1 MRLQLPAAVNMIIDV
16 LQAHGYEGFA
26 VGGCVRDSVLNRT
39 PDDWDIT
46 TSATPYQVKELFSK
60 TVDTGLQHGTVTVMV
75 HGVGYEVTTYRIDGE
90 YEDGRHPKEVQF
102 TSNLT
107 EDLKRRDF
115 TINAMAYSKDR
126 GLIDE
131 FGGMNDLQR
140 KIIRCVGDPW
150 QRFGEDALR
159 ILRAV
164 RFAAQLG
171 FEIEE
176 NTKKAIVELAPTLSK
191 ISAERIRVEM
201 TKLLISPNPGRF
213 RVAYT
218 SGMTGV
224 FLPEFDRMMTCDQ
237 KNHHHCYTVGEHCM
251 HSVEVMQKFMAGM
264 LPEPLSPYAAERIS
278 QICGSLSKKQYTMLV
293 LAMLLHDVAKPEVM
307 TVDEQ
312 GEGHFFGHPE
322 QSAKTAGK
330 VLKRLTYD
338 NETIDTVVRLIRYHD
353 YRMETTMKSV
363 RRAASKIGRDIMWM
377 EFVVQYADVLS
388 QSPQTIPEKL
398 EKLDQC
404 MEKYQE
410 IEAKSQPL
418 SVKDLAVNGRD
429 LIRAGIAP
437 GPGLGQ
443 KLSQL
448 LDLVLEE
455 PELNTREQLLEKIKE

>member
-115 TINAMAYSKDR
+115 TINAMAYSKDC

-131 FGGMNDLQR
+131 FGGMQDLQR

-191 ISAERIRVEM
+191 ISAERIQTETV
-201 TKLLISPNPGRF
+201 KLLMSNRPQMWRSVYDLGITRII
-213 RVAYT
+213 
-218 SGMTGV
+218 M
-224 FLPEFDRMMTCDQ
+224 PEFDAIMETQ
-237 KNHHHCYTVGEHCM
+237 QNTPHHMYNVGEHTL
-251 HSVEVMQKFMAGM
+251 KA
-264 LPEPLSPYAAERIS
+264 LSLTEKDRI
-278 QICGSLSKKQYTMLV
+278 LRLT
-293 LAMLLHDVAKPEVM
+293 MLLHDIGKANMRTTDANGVDHFKGHGPEGKEIAK
-307 TVDEQ
+307 
-312 GEGHFFGHPE
+312 
-322 QSAKTAGK
+322 KILRR
-330 VLKRLTYD
+330 LKFD
-338 NETIDTVVRLIRYHD
+338 NDTIAQVTRLIYWHD
-353 YRMETTMKSV
+353 YRPAPEEKAV
-363 RRAASKIGRDIMWM
+363 RRAIYKVGEDL
-377 EFVVQYADVLS
+377 FPLFLKVQRADNLA
-388 QSPQTIPEKL
+388 QSMYLREEKL
-398 EKLDQC
+398 ER
-404 MEKYQE
+404 
-410 IEAKSQPL
+410 IEAVEKLYHEIMKKHQCVSL
-418 SVKDLAVNGRD
+418 KTLAVTGRD
-429 LIRAGIAP
+429 LIATGMKP
-437 GPGLGQ
+437 GPQMGA
-443 KLSQL
+443 
-448 LDLVLEE
+448 VLQE
-455 PELNTREQLLEKIKE
+455 LLEVVLDQPEMNEKEKLLAWWKEHGTCQKAEGTL

>member
-90 YEDGRHPKEVQF
+90 YEDCRHPKEVQF

-191 ISAERIRVEM
+191 ISAERIQTETV
-201 TKLLISPNPGRF
+201 KLLMSDRPEMWRSVYDLGITRII
-213 RVAYT
+213 
-218 SGMTGV
+218 M
-224 FLPEFDRMMTCDQ
+224 PEFDAIMETPQ
-237 KNHHHCYTVGEHCM
+237 NTPHHMYNVGEHTL
-251 HSVEVMQKFMAGM
+251 KA
-264 LPEPLSPYAAERIS
+264 LSLTEKDRI
-278 QICGSLSKKQYTMLV
+278 LRLT
-293 LAMLLHDVAKPEVM
+293 MLLHDIAKPVM
-307 TVDEQ
+307 KTTDENGRDHFKRHAAV
-312 GEGHFFGHPE
+312 GEEMSKKILRRLKFDNDTIE
-322 QSAKTAGK
+322 K
-330 VLKRLTYD
+330 VS
-338 NETIDTVVRLIRYHD
+338 RLIRYHD
-353 YRMETTMKSV
+353 DRPEGQMRAV
-363 RRAASKIGRDIMWM
+363 RRAMNRIGEELFPLYLEVQKADMLAQSEYCRDEKIKR
-377 EFVVQYADVLS
+377 QADVRECYEEILS
-388 QSPQTIPEKL
+388 AQ
-398 EKLDQC
+398 QC
-404 MEKYQE
+404 ISMKT
-410 IEAKSQPL
+410 
-418 SVKDLAVNGRD
+418 LAVTGRD
-429 LIRAGIAP
+429 LIQAGYKP
-437 GPGLGQ
+437 GPELG
-443 KLSQL
+443 
-448 LDLVLEE
+448 EI
-455 PELNTREQLLEKIKE
+455 LNRLLEHVLDVPEDNTKEKLMSLI

>member
-26 VGGCVRDSVLNRT
+26 VGGCVRDSVLNRK

-46 TSATPYQVKELFSK
+46 TSATPYQVKELFTK

-131 FGGMNDLQR
+131 FGGMQDLQR

-176 NTKKAIVELAPTLSK
+176 NTRKAIVELAPTLSK
-191 ISAERIRVEM
+191 ISAERIQTETV
-201 TKLLISPNPGRF
+201 KLLMSDRPEMWKTVYELGI
-213 RVAYT
+213 T
-218 SGMTGV
+218 KIIM
-224 FLPEFDRMMTCDQ
+224 PEFDAIMATPQ
-237 KNHHHCYTVGEHCM
+237 NTPHHMYNVGEHTLKAM
-251 HSVEVMQKFMAGM
+251 
-264 LPEPLSPYAAERIS
+264 
-278 QICGSLSKKQYTMLV
+278 SLIEKDKV
-293 LAMLLHDVAKPEVM
+293 LRLTMLLHDIGKASMRTTDANGIDHFK
-307 TVDEQ
+307 
-312 GEGHFFGHPE
+312 GHG
-322 QSAKTAGK
+322 SAGK
-330 VLKRLTYD
+330 EIAKKILRRLKFD
-338 NETIDTVVRLIRYHD
+338 NDTIAKVTGLIYWHD
-353 YRMETTMKSV
+353 YRPAPEEKAV
-363 RRAASKIGRDIMWM
+363 RRAIHKVGEDL
-377 EFVVQYADVLS
+377 FPLFLKVQRADNLA
-388 QSPQTIPEKL
+388 QSMYQRT
-398 EKLDQC
+398 EKLDRLDRVEKLYLEILEKQQC
-404 MEKYQE
+404 VSLKT
-410 IEAKSQPL
+410 
-418 SVKDLAVNGRD
+418 LAVTGRD
-429 LIRAGIAP
+429 LIANGMKP
-437 GPGLGQ
+437 GPQMGE
-443 KLSQL
+443 
-448 LDLVLEE
+448 VLEE
-455 PELNTREQLLEKIKE
+455 LLDVVLDHPEMNEKERLLAYWKEQGTCQKAEGTL

>member
-126 GLIDE
+126 WLIDE
-131 FGGMNDLQR
+131 FGGMQDLQR

-191 ISAERIRVEM
+191 ISAERIQTETV
-201 TKLLISPNPGRF
+201 KLLMSDRPEMWRSVYDLGITRII
-213 RVAYT
+213 
-218 SGMTGV
+218 M
-224 FLPEFDRMMTCDQ
+224 PEFDAIMETPQ
-237 KNHHHCYTVGEHCM
+237 NTPHHMYNVGEHTL
-251 HSVEVMQKFMAGM
+251 KA
-264 LPEPLSPYAAERIS
+264 LSLTEKDRI
-278 QICGSLSKKQYTMLV
+278 LRLT
-293 LAMLLHDVAKPEVM
+293 MLLHDIGKASM
-307 TVDEQ
+307 RTTDANGVDHFK
-312 GEGHFFGHPE
+312 GHGP
-322 QSAKTAGK
+322 AGK
-330 VLKRLTYD
+330 EIAKKILRRLKFD
-338 NETIDTVVRLIRYHD
+338 NDTIAQVTHLIYWHD
-353 YRMETTMKSV
+353 YRPAPEEKAV
-363 RRAASKIGRDIMWM
+363 RRAIYKVGEDL
-377 EFVVQYADVLS
+377 FPLFLKVQRADNLA
-388 QSPQTIPEKL
+388 QSMYLREEKL
-398 EKLDQC
+398 ARIDGVEKLYHEI
-404 MEKYQE
+404 MEKHQCVSL
-410 IEAKSQPL
+410 KT
-418 SVKDLAVNGRD
+418 LAVTGRD
-429 LIRAGIAP
+429 LIAEGMK
-437 GPGLGQ
+437 PGLQMGA
-443 KLSQL
+443 
-448 LDLVLEE
+448 VLQE
-455 PELNTREQLLEKIKE
+455 LLEMVLDQPEMNEKEKLLAWWKEHGTCQKAEGTL

>member
-115 TINAMAYSKDR
+115 TINAMAYSKDC

-131 FGGMNDLQR
+131 FGGMQDLQR

-191 ISAERIRVEM
+191 ISAERIQTETV
-201 TKLLISPNPGRF
+201 KLLMSDRPEMWRSVYDLGITRII
-213 RVAYT
+213 
-218 SGMTGV
+218 M
-224 FLPEFDRMMTCDQ
+224 PEFDAIMETPQ
-237 KNHHHCYTVGEHCM
+237 NTPHHMYNVGEHTL
-251 HSVEVMQKFMAGM
+251 KA
-264 LPEPLSPYAAERIS
+264 LSLTEKDRI
-278 QICGSLSKKQYTMLV
+278 LRLT
-293 LAMLLHDVAKPEVM
+293 MLLHDIGKASM
-307 TVDEQ
+307 RTTDANGVDHFK
-312 GEGHFFGHPE
+312 GHGP
-322 QSAKTAGK
+322 AGK
-330 VLKRLTYD
+330 EIAKKILRKLKFD
-338 NETIDTVVRLIRYHD
+338 NDTIAQVTHLIYWHD
-353 YRMETTMKSV
+353 YRSAPEEKAV
-363 RRAASKIGRDIMWM
+363 RRAIHKVGEDL
-377 EFVVQYADVLS
+377 FPLFLKVQRADNLA
-388 QSPQTIPEKL
+388 QSMYLREEKL
-398 EKLDQC
+398 ARIDGVEKLYHEI
-404 MEKYQE
+404 MEKHQCVSL
-410 IEAKSQPL
+410 KT
-418 SVKDLAVNGRD
+418 LAVTGRD
-429 LIRAGIAP
+429 LIAEGMKP
-437 GPGLGQ
+437 GPQMGA
-443 KLSQL
+443 
-448 LDLVLEE
+448 VLQE
-455 PELNTREQLLEKIKE
+455 LLEMVLDQPEMNEKEKLLAWWKEHGTCQKAEGTL